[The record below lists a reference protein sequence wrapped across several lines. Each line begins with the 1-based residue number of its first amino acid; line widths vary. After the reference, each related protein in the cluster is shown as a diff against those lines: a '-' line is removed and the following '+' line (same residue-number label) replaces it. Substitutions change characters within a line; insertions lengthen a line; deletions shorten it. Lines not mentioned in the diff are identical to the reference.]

1 MRQLRKKRIAQ
12 ASINTASLPDIV
24 FMLLFFFMSVTVL
37 RVQMTEL
44 ELQLPTAK
52 ESAKVKRSA
61 LISYIYIAVNPD
73 QRQNEKEFIVQL
85 NNDIIALKKLPIAI
99 RALQAE
105 VEEEKRAQFRC
116 LIKADEHIK
125 MSAIDQVKSALR
137 KAEQYKITYASLKP
151 K

>member
-1 MRQLRKKRIAQ
+1 MRQLRKKRVTQ

-44 ELQLPTAK
+44 ELQLPKAT

-61 LISYIYIAVNPD
+61 LISYIYVAPAPD
-73 QRQNEKEFIVQL
+73 QQPDEKDFIVQL
-85 NNDIIALKKLPIAI
+85 NNDIIELQKLPKAI
-99 RALQAE
+99 KALQAE
-105 VEEEKRAQFRC
+105 VSEDKRAQFRC
-116 LIKADEHIK
+116 LIKADEQIK
-125 MSAIDQVKSALR
+125 MRAIDQVKSALR
-137 KAEQYKITYASLKP
+137 EAEQYKITYASLKH